1 MANRRPLHTLCA
13 LFGLAMACQP
23 GRAETAQ
30 GFDDVVLTAADPVAA
45 FEVTLC
51 MTGGSP
57 NGLNL
62 YSSLNATVSASEGAS
77 EGAVE
82 FTLESLDPDP
92 EGTATA
98 YVDVIE
104 TTSEAQPTSISLNT
118 GRDWED
124 SDSRRCQEQVVQL
137 SVPSLAEGQTVT
149 ISDFNITL
157 VAEWAGICGETPD
170 EGALSIEAVRI

>member
-1 MANRRPLHTLCA
+1 MAKRKPLHTLCA

-23 GRAETAQ
+23 GTAETEQ
-30 GFDDVVLTAADPVAA
+30 GFDDVVLSADAPVAA

-51 MTGGSP
+51 LTGGAP

-62 YSSLNATVSASEGAS
+62 YSSLSGSTSAS

-82 FTLESLDPDP
+82 VTLESLDPED
-92 EGTATA
+92 TQRSAST
-98 YVDVIE
+98 YVDV
-104 TTSEAQPTSISLNT
+104 TDATSTGQPTDISLNT
-118 GRDWED
+118 DRDWED
-124 SDSRRCQEQVVQL
+124 SDGRRCQEQVVQL

-149 ISDFNITL
+149 LTDFNIRL

-170 EGALSIEAVRI
+170 EDALSIEVVRI